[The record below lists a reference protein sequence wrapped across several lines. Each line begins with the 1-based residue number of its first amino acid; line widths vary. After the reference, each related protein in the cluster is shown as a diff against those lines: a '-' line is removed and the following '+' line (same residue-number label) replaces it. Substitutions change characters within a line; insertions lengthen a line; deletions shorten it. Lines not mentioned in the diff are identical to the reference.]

1 MTATITQV
9 ATGLQTNLS
18 TITGLRASA
27 YQPEQLNP
35 PMAYPVL
42 TTVNYH
48 RAFQG
53 GDVIMDWV
61 IHVVVGRYTDRT
73 AHAAMDDYLSYSG
86 SKSIR
91 AALESDLTLGG
102 VSQTLVVSSA
112 ADIRSL
118 NSADAEFLE
127 IQFTVQVHG

>member
-1 MTATITQV
+1 MAATITQV